1 MNIITRASVKE
12 RIHVE
17 QIIRSQPHMHNSG
30 LVDIVTIPVR
40 KCLGLSMDVYK
51 PVGEVKEPLPI
62 ILDVHGGGLIAGR
75 KEQNRNLGIQLARR
89 GYIVFIPDYRLVP
102 ETDIFGQISD
112 ILDAL
117 AVIEAKAAEFG
128 GNIEKLFV
136 TADSAGAE
144 FSLGEETK
152 ESYPGIWLTTDNV
165 KSHRHCSWFRLEL
178 PNDTND
184 IVMGHLYAGDDDMET
199 DQPLAIIADG
209 IRADGDESKRI
220 LWVDEDVTCVKS
232 MNDDYLNRQKAITE
246 KQLSD
251 LSSGIFLQNLDYI
264 VYGKRLA
271 SKSENTV
278 EFVENTIV
286 SHNKQELDV
295 VASGMEAMGLS
306 VETGYYDPDDESSV
320 DVPKQLIGFHYVVLK
335 KKV

>member
-17 QIIRSQPHMHNSG
+17 QIIRSQPRMHNSD

-117 AVIEAKAAEFG
+117 AVIEAKATSSAEISKTLRYRRQCRCFFG
-128 GNIEKLFV
+128 SMAVASLHHPTEMQPVIRRLERYIPQKVQALRV
-136 TADSAGAE
+136 TAMGFQSGMFYIYKGQVGLLANNYMQKGWRKEKYASYIRPEYYCKLLPPCFLCSGKGDFLKGQ
-144 FSLGEETK
+144 TK
-152 ESYPGIWLTTDNV
+152 TLCE
-165 KSHRHCSWFRLEL
+165 
-178 PNDTND
+178 
-184 IVMGHLYAGDDDMET
+184 A
-199 DQPLAIIADG
+199 
-209 IRADGDESKRI
+209 
-220 LWVDEDVTCVKS
+220 
-232 MNDDYLNRQKAITE
+232 TE
-246 KQLSD
+246 KPTTS
-251 LSSGIFLQNLDYI
+251 
-264 VYGKRLA
+264 
-271 SKSENTV
+271 
-278 EFVENTIV
+278 TIN
-286 SHNKQELDV
+286 SY
-295 VASGMEAMGLS
+295 SAM
-306 VETGYYDPDDESSV
+306 
-320 DVPKQLIGFHYVVLK
+320 
-335 KKV
+335 

>member
-17 QIIRSQPHMHNSG
+17 QIIRSQPRMHNSS

-117 AVIEAKAAEFG
+117 AVIEAKATEFG

-136 TADSAGAE
+136 TADSAGA
-144 FSLGEETK
+144 FLASMAVASLHHPTEMQPVIRRLERYIPQKVQALRVTAMGFQSGMFYIYKGQVGLLANNYMQKSSTIP
-152 ESYPGIWLTTDNV
+152 SLLTT
-165 KSHRHCSWFRLEL
+165 L
-178 PNDTND
+178 
-184 IVMGHLYAGDDDMET
+184 
-199 DQPLAIIADG
+199 
-209 IRADGDESKRI
+209 RI
-220 LWVDEDVTCVKS
+220 LPAGKS
-232 MNDDYLNRQKAITE
+232 GLP
-246 KQLSD
+246 
-251 LSSGIFLQNLDYI
+251 
-264 VYGKRLA
+264 RLWN
-271 SKSENTV
+271 SPESENRLPRNLLNLSWHIWFKPGNIWMRSTQ
-278 EFVENTIV
+278 TLLAG
-286 SHNKQELDV
+286 K
-295 VASGMEAMGLS
+295 ASAR
-306 VETGYYDPDDESSV
+306 
-320 DVPKQLIGFHYVVLK
+320 I
-335 KKV
+335 

>member
-112 ILDAL
+112 ILEAL
-117 AVIEAKAAEFG
+117 ALEPWLYNHCTDVP
-128 GNIEKLFV
+128 FV
-136 TADSAGAE
+136 TFAFQGIQNEAE
-144 FSLGEETK
+144 RYRYLQ
-152 ESYPGIWLTTDNV
+152 WL
-165 KSHRHCSWFRLEL
+165 
-178 PNDTND
+178 
-184 IVMGHLYAGDDDMET
+184 
-199 DQPLAIIADG
+199 
-209 IRADGDESKRI
+209 
-220 LWVDEDVTCVKS
+220 
-232 MNDDYLNRQKAITE
+232 KAEI
-246 KQLSD
+246 Q
-251 LSSGIFLQNLDYI
+251 
-264 VYGKRLA
+264 
-271 SKSENTV
+271 
-278 EFVENTIV
+278 
-286 SHNKQELDV
+286 
-295 VASGMEAMGLS
+295 
-306 VETGYYDPDDESSV
+306 
-320 DVPKQLIGFHYVVLK
+320 
-335 KKV
+335 

>member
-136 TADSAGAE
+136 TADSAGA
-144 FSLGEETK
+144 FLASMAVASLHHPTEMQ
-152 ESYPGIWLTTDNV
+152 PVI
-165 KSHRHCSWFRLEL
+165 RRLERYIPQKVQAL
-178 PNDTND
+178 RVTA
-184 IVMGHLYAGDDDMET
+184 MGF
-199 DQPLAIIADG
+199 Q
-209 IRADGDESKRI
+209 
-220 LWVDEDVTCVKS
+220 
-232 MNDDYLNRQKAITE
+232 
-246 KQLSD
+246 
-251 LSSGIFLQNLDYI
+251 
-264 VYGKRLA
+264 
-271 SKSENTV
+271 
-278 EFVENTIV
+278 
-286 SHNKQELDV
+286 
-295 VASGMEAMGLS
+295 SGMFYLYKGQVGLLANNYMPVSYTHLTLPTICS
-306 VETGYYDPDDESSV
+306 V
-320 DVPKQLIGFHYVVLK
+320 
-335 KKV
+335 

>member
-136 TADSAGAE
+136 TADSAGA
-144 FSLGEETK
+144 FLASMAVASLHHPAEMQ
-152 ESYPGIWLTTDNV
+152 PVI
-165 KSHRHCSWFRLEL
+165 RRLERYIPQKVQALRVTAMGFQSGMFYLYKGQVGLLADNYMQKGWRKEKYASNIRPEYYCKLL
-178 PNDTND
+178 PPCFLCSGKGD
-184 IVMGHLYAGDDDMET
+184 LYVYSRKIFYQQKRGDV
-199 DQPLAIIADG
+199 
-209 IRADGDESKRI
+209 S
-220 LWVDEDVTCVKS
+220 
-232 MNDDYLNRQKAITE
+232 
-246 KQLSD
+246 
-251 LSSGIFLQNLDYI
+251 QNLP
-264 VYGKRLA
+264 
-271 SKSENTV
+271 
-278 EFVENTIV
+278 
-286 SHNKQELDV
+286 
-295 VASGMEAMGLS
+295 EA
-306 VETGYYDPDDESSV
+306 
-320 DVPKQLIGFHYVVLK
+320 VPVH
-335 KKV
+335 

>member
-17 QIIRSQPHMHNSG
+17 QIIRSQPRMHNSD

-51 PVGEVKEPLPI
+51 PVGEFKEPLPI

-128 GNIEKLFV
+128 GNIENSSLPQTV
-136 TADSAGAE
+136 PVLSWPLWPLLRYTILPRCSRSSAA
-144 FSLGEETK
+144 LK
-152 ESYPGIWLTTDNV
+152 GISR
-165 KSHRHCSWFRLEL
+165 KRFRLS
-178 PNDTND
+178 
-184 IVMGHLYAGDDDMET
+184 A
-199 DQPLAIIADG
+199 
-209 IRADGDESKRI
+209 
-220 LWVDEDVTCVKS
+220 
-232 MNDDYLNRQKAITE
+232 
-246 KQLSD
+246 
-251 LSSGIFLQNLDYI
+251 
-264 VYGKRLA
+264 
-271 SKSENTV
+271 
-278 EFVENTIV
+278 
-286 SHNKQELDV
+286 
-295 VASGMEAMGLS
+295 
-306 VETGYYDPDDESSV
+306 
-320 DVPKQLIGFHYVVLK
+320 
-335 KKV
+335 

>member
-17 QIIRSQPHMHNSG
+17 QIIRSQPRMHNSD

-136 TADSAGAE
+136 TADSAGA
-144 FSLGEETK
+144 FLASMAVASLHHPTEMQPVIRRLERYIPQKVQALRVTAIGFQSGMFYIYKGQVGLLANNYMQKGWRKEKYASYIRPAYYCKLLPPCFLCSGKGDFLKGQTK
-152 ESYPGIWLTTDNV
+152 HYVKLLKTNHKYHQFVFCNV
-165 KSHRHCSWFRLEL
+165 KEADHAFAALHPETAWGQMANDEMLAFFYHCAR
-178 PNDTND
+178 
-184 IVMGHLYAGDDDMET
+184 
-199 DQPLAIIADG
+199 
-209 IRADGDESKRI
+209 
-220 LWVDEDVTCVKS
+220 
-232 MNDDYLNRQKAITE
+232 
-246 KQLSD
+246 
-251 LSSGIFLQNLDYI
+251 
-264 VYGKRLA
+264 
-271 SKSENTV
+271 
-278 EFVENTIV
+278 
-286 SHNKQELDV
+286 
-295 VASGMEAMGLS
+295 
-306 VETGYYDPDDESSV
+306 
-320 DVPKQLIGFHYVVLK
+320 
-335 KKV
+335 

>member
-62 ILDVHGGGLIAGR
+62 ILDIHGGGLIAGR

-136 TADSAGAE
+136 TADSAGA
-144 FSLGEETK
+144 FLASMAVASLHHPAEMQPVIRRLERYIPQKVQALRVTAMGFQSGMFYLYKGQVGLLADNYMQKGWRKEKYASNIRPEYYCKLLPPCFLCSGKGDFLKGQTK
-152 ESYPGIWLTTDNV
+152 RYVKLLKTNHQYHQFVFCNV
-165 KSHRHCSWFRLEL
+165 KEADHAFAALHPETAWGQMANDEMLAFFYRCARYDKEKSWH
-178 PNDTND
+178 T
-184 IVMGHLYAGDDDMET
+184 
-199 DQPLAIIADG
+199 
-209 IRADGDESKRI
+209 K
-220 LWVDEDVTCVKS
+220 K
-232 MNDDYLNRQKAITE
+232 
-246 KQLSD
+246 LST
-251 LSSGIFLQNLDYI
+251 L
-264 VYGKRLA
+264 
-271 SKSENTV
+271 
-278 EFVENTIV
+278 
-286 SHNKQELDV
+286 
-295 VASGMEAMGLS
+295 
-306 VETGYYDPDDESSV
+306 
-320 DVPKQLIGFHYVVLK
+320 
-335 KKV
+335 

>member
-17 QIIRSQPHMHNSG
+17 QIIRSQPRMHNSD

-51 PVGEVKEPLPI
+51 PVGEFKEPLPI

-136 TADSAGAE
+136 TADSAGA
-144 FSLGEETK
+144 FLASMAVASLHHPAEMQPE
-152 ESYPGIWLTTDNV
+152 YHQFVFCNV
-165 KSHRHCSWFRLEL
+165 KEADHAFAALHPETAWGQMA
-178 PNDTND
+178 NDE
-184 IVMGHLYAGDDDMET
+184 M
-199 DQPLAIIADG
+199 LAFFYRCA
-209 IRADGDESKRI
+209 R
-220 LWVDEDVTCVKS
+220 
-232 MNDDYLNRQKAITE
+232 
-246 KQLSD
+246 
-251 LSSGIFLQNLDYI
+251 
-264 VYGKRLA
+264 
-271 SKSENTV
+271 
-278 EFVENTIV
+278 
-286 SHNKQELDV
+286 
-295 VASGMEAMGLS
+295 
-306 VETGYYDPDDESSV
+306 
-320 DVPKQLIGFHYVVLK
+320 
-335 KKV
+335 

>member
-17 QIIRSQPHMHNSG
+17 QIIRSQPRMHNSD

-117 AVIEAKAAEFG
+117 AVIEAKASG
-128 GNIEKLFV
+128 KNSLPSNI
-136 TADSAGAE
+136 
-144 FSLGEETK
+144 
-152 ESYPGIWLTTDNV
+152 
-165 KSHRHCSWFRLEL
+165 L
-178 PNDTND
+178 PNQGCWSSSLSH
-184 IVMGHLYAGDDDMET
+184 IVGKVSAVVCLLRLQKQKTFGSLLKPMEKKC
-199 DQPLAIIADG
+199 
-209 IRADGDESKRI
+209 RCNI
-220 LWVDEDVTCVKS
+220 LFPT
-232 MNDDYLNRQKAITE
+232 
-246 KQLSD
+246 
-251 LSSGIFLQNLDYI
+251 
-264 VYGKRLA
+264 
-271 SKSENTV
+271 
-278 EFVENTIV
+278 
-286 SHNKQELDV
+286 
-295 VASGMEAMGLS
+295 
-306 VETGYYDPDDESSV
+306 
-320 DVPKQLIGFHYVVLK
+320 
-335 KKV
+335 